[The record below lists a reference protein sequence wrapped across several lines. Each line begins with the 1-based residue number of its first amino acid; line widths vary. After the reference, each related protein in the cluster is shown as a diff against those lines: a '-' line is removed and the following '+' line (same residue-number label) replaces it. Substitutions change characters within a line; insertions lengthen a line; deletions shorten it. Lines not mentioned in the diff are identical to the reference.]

1 MKRFTFF
8 KTIST
13 LLLLVLLLCVG
24 VTGCGTKRQSEER
37 WLIEEIQKDEM
48 YASCITQVY
57 NTDKVS
63 SGKYKISIL
72 CQTIDDK
79 YFIDIWMCSIEC
91 FSGIW
96 KFPAQ
101 KDITYIDCDYCGSY
115 QLVNQVI
122 RPM

>member
-79 YFIDIWMCSIEC
+79 YFIDIWMCSI
-91 FSGIW
+91 
-96 KFPAQ
+96 
-101 KDITYIDCDYCGSY
+101 
-115 QLVNQVI
+115 
-122 RPM
+122 RM

>member
-1 MKRFTFF
+1 MVKRTTFF
-8 KTIST
+8 KAITT
-13 LLLLVLLLCVG
+13 LLLVLLLCAG
-24 VTGCGTKRQSEER
+24 ATGCGDKRQSEEC

-48 YASCITQVY
+48 YVNCITQVY
-57 NTDKVS
+57 ATDKVS

-72 CQTIDDK
+72 RQTIDDK

-96 KFPAQ
+96 KYPAQ

-115 QLVNQVI
+115 QLVKQNY
-122 RPM
+122 